1 MDGLIERLASEAGLA
16 FGMRAPARLTDMGDG
31 TMRLRSP
38 ACPTPYEE
46 GLRRFAAL
54 VAEECAKVA
63 DGHAQ
68 AAWERDR
75 SKACARAAFD
85 ASAAIRA
92 KFKMP

>member
-1 MDGLIERLASEAGLA
+1 MDGMNELIERLAREAGIDINADTLC
-16 FGMRAPARLTDMGDG
+16 RYDG
-31 TMRLRSP
+31 WSEPM
-38 ACPTPYEE
+38 
-46 GLRRFAAL
+46 RRFAAL